1 MADRINRFVNSRIQ
15 QKRGFTQRHKGRQQA
30 NLSEKIVAGHETFWG
45 FLRLY
50 R

>member
-1 MADRINRFVNSRIQ
+1 VNSRIQ
-15 QKRGFTQRHKGRQQA
+15 QNQAFTRRHKGRQQA
-30 NLSEKIVAGHETFWG
+30 NLSEKIVVGHETFSG